1 MEKKYKVQT
10 TCYTYN
16 HESYIKDAMD
26 GFVMQ
31 KTTFPVVHVIV
42 DDASTDG
49 TVGMIDGYV
58 HENFDFGEGSEAFE
72 KETDFGHVIYA
83 RHKTNRNCY
92 FAVICLREN
101 HRSQKK
107 PKRPYL
113 REWAKESKYI
123 AMCEGDDYWIDPY
136 KLQKQVDFM
145 ESHMDFSLCFHSAKV
160 LQENEFKQYINC
172 ENVEEKEYDSNSI
185 FPKWIIPTASV
196 LFRPAVLERKV
207 KHREMA
213 LYGDIL
219 LFLSAADI
227 GKLWGMKEQMS
238 VYRIHKGSVTQ
249 TENGDLYR
257 KWIRHEKCLRM
268 NFPKLNKTRLNR
280 AISSY
285 YYSLA
290 RNDRN
295 YIRKIND
302 YIGSFVN
309 SPLYFVKKVL
319 KGVGNKICLS

>member
-49 TVGMIDGYV
+49 TVGVIDQYV
-58 HENFDFGEGSEAFE
+58 HENFDFWEGSEAYE

-123 AMCEGDDYWIDPY
+123 AMCEGDDYWIDLY

-145 ESHMDFSLCFHSAKV
+145 ESHQDYSMVCHNAIVKKGDKKSLFV
-160 LQENEFKQYINC
+160 
-172 ENVEEKEYDSNSI
+172 NVQKDSHAIELEELLDR
-185 FPKWIIPTASV
+185 WCIPTAS
-196 LFRPAVLERKV
+196 LLYRNEENLYPDDFPGFPNGDYALE
-207 KHREMA
+207 
-213 LYGDIL
+213 LL
-219 LFLSAADI
+219 LFKRGRLYYMMSPMSIYRRHLDSLSVKMDNNKI
-227 GKLWGMKEQMS
+227 GLYEGIISLLHYMKEGCS
-238 VYRIHKGSVTQ
+238 
-249 TENGDLYR
+249 
-257 KWIRHEKCLRM
+257 EKEKQS
-268 NFPKLNKTRLNR
+268 FDKAINR
-280 AISSY
+280 Y
-285 YYSLA
+285 LK
-290 RNDRN
+290 D
-295 YIRKIND
+295 IND
-302 YIGSFVN
+302 EKRAQKYPF
-309 SPLYFVKKVL
+309 LKYFNWRYYKRLLLKKTGLVKE
-319 KGVGNKICLS
+319 NK